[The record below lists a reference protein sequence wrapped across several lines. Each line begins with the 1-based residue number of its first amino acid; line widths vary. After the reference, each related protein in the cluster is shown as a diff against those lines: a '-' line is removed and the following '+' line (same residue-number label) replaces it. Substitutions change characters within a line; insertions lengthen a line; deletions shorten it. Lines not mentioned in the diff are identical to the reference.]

1 MTRQRSKSASSAQQ
15 FSKSPRSP
23 TTSLA
28 TTADLFDPQQPPKTL
43 QDILLLAQSHYISH
57 RYVQALSLYKLA
69 AEHHHSLPACSSLY
83 ALYTSTQ
90 TGSGL
95 VRSDTKAALILIHAL
110 RIWTARRWS
119 STTTTTSKGG
129 LSVRSRTQDDY
140 DELEEYFTHP
150 RKPTRP
156 HKQQQQQQRRSLST
170 GATVTLPRTTKEQ
183 LMVVPGNNKNAI
195 AQSMESEYRH
205 PQFLNWRDDEASTA
219 ATVAEIHK
227 ESEGSESE
235 SKSSDHNEDDS
246 EEEDCDSD
254 SEGDESD
261 LDTDQADSDDN
272 NSNSDDEDEDDEEQ
286 VKEEEARRLGLATGE
301 IEDIIQKICH
311 MIQKGVLGLDEPVL
325 VEAVSMLR
333 KIERGLLQEA
343 DALKADRARSVS
355 LFMSSLSSGPSEDTT
370 VRPALLLTQGIDLS
384 FLNFDDNNKGES
396 NPLVQAIPV
405 GRSIR
410 QQPGRNFTSPTPLT
424 TSHRLSSSLVSSLLP
439 RQDSP
444 MNASI
449 AKLSTKEQDT
459 DLLFACAIRIRVMF
473 TLGWVHQQ
481 KGEYHY
487 GAQAYGVCSEIPS
500 TGKRLLDSLQHQANV
515 QRWTCKAFEHKA
527 QEQTEAARRRRTED
541 DDGEVDVREGRSGEM
556 DASADAHATP
566 TRIEGKRSNSS
577 PATQSPPSRNTIESS
592 ASSVFTS
599 SQPSTSGSRRHYH
612 HHSSSHRSHRPDI
625 SSPSS
630 LSSSESDSAS
640 ASVHGRSSSV
650 SAVSSFSA
658 ALWSSGLF
666 KSVGSNKSSSSSA
679 TSPPQTGLKIRTVLE
694 PSASIESKDKK
705 DRHLQRGRS
714 AKSDH
719 HHYHQQ
725 GSTQATQALPT
736 LLTMTMTG
744 HQNQFTKCGHCGQRR
759 ALMPLCKCKKV
770 RYCGLECR
778 LAHLE
783 THRSTCSSS
792 GLASPGVEGAMGN
805 GADPSSSVTPSPAA
819 VGVAL

>member
-15 FSKSPRSP
+15 FTKSPRSP
-23 TTSLA
+23 TASLA
-28 TTADLFDPQQPPKTL
+28 TTTDLFDPQQPPKTL

-119 STTTTTSKGG
+119 ISAATSSGG
-129 LSVRSRTQDDY
+129 SSVRSKTQDDY
-140 DELEEYFTHP
+140 DELEEYFAHP

-170 GATVTLPRTTKEQ
+170 GATVTLHRTTKEQ
-183 LMVVPGNNKNAI
+183 LVVPSNNKNAI

-205 PQFLNWRDDEASTA
+205 PQFLNWRDDEAA
-219 ATVAEIHK
+219 VAEIHRY
-227 ESEGSESE
+227 SEGSEGE
-235 SKSSDHNEDDS
+235 SNSDDNENDS

-254 SEGDESD
+254 SEGDDSD
-261 LDTDQADSDDN
+261 LNTDQDDSDDN
-272 NSNSDDEDEDDEEQ
+272 INNSDDEDEDDEEQ
-286 VKEEEARRLGLATGE
+286 EKEEEARRLGFATGE

-325 VEAVSMLR
+325 VEAISMLR
-333 KIERGLLQEA
+333 KIERGLQQEA
-343 DALKADRARSVS
+343 EALKAERAR
-355 LFMSSLSSGPSEDTT
+355 P
-370 VRPALLLTQGIDLS
+370 
-384 FLNFDDNNKGES
+384 K
-396 NPLVQAIPV
+396 
-405 GRSIR
+405 
-410 QQPGRNFTSPTPLT
+410 
-424 TSHRLSSSLVSSLLP
+424 
-439 RQDSP
+439 
-444 MNASI
+444 NASI

-487 GAQAYGVCSEIPS
+487 GAQAYGVCSEISS

-527 QEQTEAARRRRTED
+527 LEQAEAGRRRRTED
-541 DDGEVDVREGRSGEM
+541 EEAEVDVGERRLGEL
-556 DASADAHATP
+556 DASGGALATP
-566 TRIEGKRSNSS
+566 TRIAGKKSNSS
-577 PATQSPPSRNTIESS
+577 PATQSPPSRNTIGSS

-599 SQPSTSGSRRHYH
+599 SQPSTAG
-612 HHSSSHRSHRPDI
+612 SHRHHQHHNGNHHNHRPDI

-640 ASVHGRSSSV
+640 TSVHDQSASV

-658 ALWSSGLF
+658 AIWSSGLF
-666 KSVGSNKSSSSSA
+666 KSAGSSKSASSSVIL
-679 TSPPQTGLKIRTVLE
+679 PPQTGSKVLPQAGLKIRTVLE
-694 PSASIESKDKK
+694 PSALAEGTVTTNEAGAPS
-705 DRHLQRGRS
+705 
-714 AKSDH
+714 
-719 HHYHQQ
+719 
-725 GSTQATQALPT
+725 LPT
-736 LLTMTMTG
+736 TITT
-744 HQNQFTKCGHCGQRR
+744 TKDQQHKPFPRC
-759 ALMPLCKCKKV
+759 
-770 RYCGLECR
+770 
-778 LAHLE
+778 
-783 THRSTCSSS
+783 
-792 GLASPGVEGAMGN
+792 
-805 GADPSSSVTPSPAA
+805 
-819 VGVAL
+819 